1 MASNVS
7 IVSINTALRDQPFTQ
22 TDAQCDVSF
31 NPVQAS
37 AFRILSASVPLS
49 QYTMSSLT
57 NKLNW
62 GNEVNTNFLA
72 GDYLDFTT
80 QFWSS
85 LGTDQGPFAFYETN
99 EATGVQTYFRSAVV
113 TYAFYND
120 IGAILSQINPPAGS
134 TAISRLAYNAST
146 GKIELF
152 MDPAPDGVTIRVNFD
167 TLSGQ
172 MLGVPGGLVSRR
184 TGSNP
189 TVPALIASFP
199 VDLTPKPGA
208 ITFQSRWTPTP
219 NSTYTASQIVNELNA
234 AQAVSIPS
242 PPGSAFP
249 YPWFTVLSGRVALS
263 DSNFKITFTAST
275 PRILAVTGITDGT
288 WSPTIFKNPSDS
300 PSRTQISPNPI
311 AVGVTTPIYV
321 DHVLTFDTDR
331 LYTEASLLTALNSEF
346 VSYGLVWTA
355 ANNRF
360 IATNAEQFKIRLGH
374 NDVLGLRT
382 PDFIYIPKASV
393 YKSQYTYDLS
403 GLTDTV
409 SLGFP
414 TLFHTGRTSQG
425 SANARHTRR
434 RDICLTLTNT
444 TAIAYGSMLTY
455 QSQDPTFISLGR
467 KTDIGSL
474 RLCLYD
480 AIFNPIETTWG
491 QSIHVTIEFIE

>member
-22 TDAQCDVSF
+22 TDSQCDITF
-31 NPVQAS
+31 NQIEAS

-49 QYTMSSLT
+49 QYTMTSLT
-57 NKLNW
+57 NKLAW
-62 GNEVNTNFLA
+62 GNEVNANFLT

-113 TYAFYND
+113 QTAFYND
-120 IGAILSQINPPAGS
+120 IGAVLSQINPPAGS
-134 TAISRLAYNAST
+134 TAISRLVYNAFT
-146 GKIELF
+146 RRIELF
-152 MDPAPDGVTIRVNFD
+152 MDPAPEGVTIRANFD
-167 TLSGQ
+167 TYSEQ
-172 MLGVPGGLVSRR
+172 MLGLPGGLVSRR

-189 TVPALIASFP
+189 TVPAIIASFP
-199 VDLTPKPGA
+199 VNLTPKPG
-208 ITFQSRWTPTP
+208 TMTYQSRWTPIP
-219 NSTYTASQIVNELNA
+219 NSVYTSSQIVNELNA
-234 AQAVSIPS
+234 AQAVSIPTLPTS
-242 PPGSAFP
+242 SFP

-263 DSNFKITFTAST
+263 DSNFKITFTASN

-288 WSPTIFKNPSDS
+288 WSPTLFKNPSDS
-300 PSRTQISPNPI
+300 PSRTQISPQQI
-311 AVGVTTPIYV
+311 AVSVTTPVYI
-321 DHVLTFDTDR
+321 DHVLTFDIDR
-331 LYTEASLLTALNSEF
+331 LYTEASLLTALNAEF
-346 VSYGLVWTA
+346 SSYGLVWTA

-360 IATNAEQFKIRLGH
+360 IATNAEQYVIRLSH

-382 PDFIYIPKASV
+382 PDFIYVPKASI
-393 YKSQYTYDLS
+393 YKSPYTYDLS
-403 GLTDTV
+403 GLTDTM

-414 TLFHTGRTSQG
+414 SLFHTGRTSQG
-425 SANARHTRR
+425 SANAKHTRR

-444 TAIAYGSMLTY
+444 SAIAYGSMLTY
-455 QSQDPTFISLGR
+455 QAADPTFISLGR
-467 KTDIGSL
+467 TQNISTL

-491 QSIHVTIEFIE
+491 QSIHVTIEFI

>member
-31 NPVQAS
+31 NHIEAS

-49 QYTMSSLT
+49 QYTMTSLT
-57 NKLNW
+57 NKLAW

-72 GDYLDFTT
+72 GDYLDITT
-80 QFWSS
+80 QLWSS
-85 LGTDQGPFAFYETN
+85 LGTDQGPFAYYETN

-113 TYAFYND
+113 TTAFYND

-134 TAISRLAYNAST
+134 TAISRLAYNAAT
-146 GKIELF
+146 GRIEIF
-152 MDPAPDGVTIRVNFD
+152 MDPAPPGVTIRVNFD
-167 TLSGQ
+167 TLSEQ

-184 TGSNP
+184 TGSDP
-189 TVPALIASFP
+189 TVPAIIASFN
-199 VDLTPKPGA
+199 VDLTPKPG
-208 ITFQSRWTPTP
+208 TMTYQSRWTPIP
-219 NSTYTASQIVNELNA
+219 NSVYTSSQIVNELNTA
-234 AQAVSIPS
+234 LTTTLPT
-242 PPGSAFP
+242 PPGSSFP
-249 YPWFTVLSGRVALS
+249 YPWFTILSSRVALS
-263 DSNFKITFTAST
+263 DSNFKITFASST
-275 PRILAVTGITDGT
+275 SRILAVTGITDGT

-300 PSRTQISPNPI
+300 PSRTQISPNAV

-321 DHVLTFDTDR
+321 DHVLTFDIDR
-331 LYTEASLLTALNSEF
+331 LYTEAALLTALNAEF
-346 VSYGLVWTA
+346 STYGLVWTA

-360 IATNAEQFKIRLGH
+360 IATNAEQYAIRLGH

-382 PDFIYIPKASV
+382 PDFIYIPKASF
-393 YKSQYTYDLS
+393 YKSPYTYDLS
-403 GLTDTV
+403 GLTDTM

-425 SANARHTRR
+425 SANAKHTRR

-444 TAIAYGSMLTY
+444 SAIAYGSMLTY

-467 KTDIGSL
+467 TQSISTL

-491 QSIHVTIEFIE
+491 QSIHVTLEFI